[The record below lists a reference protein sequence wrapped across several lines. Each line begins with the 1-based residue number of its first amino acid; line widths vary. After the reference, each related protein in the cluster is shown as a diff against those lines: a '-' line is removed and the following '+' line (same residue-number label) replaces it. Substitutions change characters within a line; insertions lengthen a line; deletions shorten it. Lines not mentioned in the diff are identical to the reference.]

1 MNRSN
6 KIGRLLRAFA
16 GALVLGAALPA
27 GCTDAD
33 DTLGGNLV
41 PEDQQMNAGYAV
53 FDGRGIDQLNPRKF
67 VETRLFQTDS
77 IVSSNLS
84 NGYMGTMANDTFG
97 MRKAG
102 FLSQFVTH
110 YSIPAGY
117 FGYKPFLDSVQ
128 ILLSID
134 GYGADTLT
142 DQRFGVYEVISNAY
156 LTEKP
161 IAAGKTK
168 RDTTFY
174 VTFDPENTGY
184 AGDVIGDK
192 LFEFSIGAGNG
203 TGPATTAIT
212 MSPTP
217 AGRKFI
223 ARLMLQE
230 GKYSQQGGKF
240 DPDYSIYAQDSLE
253 EWVDEFKGLYIKPEQ
268 GPTSAGGSTQGTIY
282 GTKLSASGFSFY
294 GRNRMESNPSLIA
307 DTIGMTY
314 YFYES
319 YADHGN
325 VSVNSIRHDYDGA
338 KFDIADAREV
348 NPDGQPN
355 EHRPENTT
363 LYVAGMGGVISEL
376 TLSREFFN
384 GVSELIRKE
393 NERSGK
399 SFTSL
404 AFSQARLSLYFTG
417 SDYAWEQIP
426 GSAGIDRLIEQMNA
440 AQSRLGLYTDFKTL
454 TPIADYAYPYEQ
466 SYDMKL
472 PYGGYVNRSRG
483 CYTMDVTG
491 YLQGVW
497 SSFVEA
503 RRTLPDGDTPRE
515 ITEKEWE
522 TIEEQIEHRSIYLG
536 PEAYGLFTDAY
547 SVLQGER
554 GGDNNASVRFDLTY
568 SMIR

>member
-184 AGDVIGDK
+184 A
-192 LFEFSIGAGNG
+192 
-203 TGPATTAIT
+203 AT
-212 MSPTP
+212 
-217 AGRKFI
+217 
-223 ARLMLQE
+223 
-230 GKYSQQGGKF
+230 
-240 DPDYSIYAQDSLE
+240 
-253 EWVDEFKGLYIKPEQ
+253 
-268 GPTSAGGSTQGTIY
+268 
-282 GTKLSASGFSFY
+282 
-294 GRNRMESNPSLIA
+294 
-307 DTIGMTY
+307 
-314 YFYES
+314 
-319 YADHGN
+319 
-325 VSVNSIRHDYDGA
+325 
-338 KFDIADAREV
+338 
-348 NPDGQPN
+348 
-355 EHRPENTT
+355 
-363 LYVAGMGGVISEL
+363 
-376 TLSREFFN
+376 
-384 GVSELIRKE
+384 
-393 NERSGK
+393 
-399 SFTSL
+399 
-404 AFSQARLSLYFTG
+404 
-417 SDYAWEQIP
+417 
-426 GSAGIDRLIEQMNA
+426 
-440 AQSRLGLYTDFKTL
+440 
-454 TPIADYAYPYEQ
+454 
-466 SYDMKL
+466 
-472 PYGGYVNRSRG
+472 
-483 CYTMDVTG
+483 
-491 YLQGVW
+491 
-497 SSFVEA
+497 
-503 RRTLPDGDTPRE
+503 
-515 ITEKEWE
+515 
-522 TIEEQIEHRSIYLG
+522 
-536 PEAYGLFTDAY
+536 
-547 SVLQGER
+547 
-554 GGDNNASVRFDLTY
+554 
-568 SMIR
+568 